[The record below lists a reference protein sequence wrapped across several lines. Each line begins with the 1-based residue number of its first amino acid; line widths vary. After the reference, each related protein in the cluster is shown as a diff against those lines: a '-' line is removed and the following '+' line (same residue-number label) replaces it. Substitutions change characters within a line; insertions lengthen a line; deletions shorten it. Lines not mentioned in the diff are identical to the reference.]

1 MRAGGDTG
9 PVAIGGASA
18 AAKLDGL
25 GSGATSRITMDAFL
39 TVSTTVSAA
48 PTASL
53 PSHEVKKIHIRT
65 QQNGRK
71 WLTLVEGLDDDLDLA
86 KIARAM
92 KRAFHCSATASVNEK
107 DGCEYIKLSGN
118 QRDLITTWLVENEV
132 LTDKEAVA
140 RIILHGA

>member
-1 MRAGGDTG
+1 
-9 PVAIGGASA
+9 
-18 AAKLDGL
+18 
-25 GSGATSRITMDAFL
+25 MDAFL
-39 TVSTTVSAA
+39 TVSTTVAA
-48 PTASL
+48 AASL

-92 KRAFHCSATASVNEK
+92 KRAFHCSATACVNEK
-107 DGCEYIKLSGN
+107 DGGEYIKLSGN

-132 LTDKEAVA
+132 LTDKEAAA

>member
-1 MRAGGDTG
+1 
-9 PVAIGGASA
+9 
-18 AAKLDGL
+18 
-25 GSGATSRITMDAFL
+25 MDAFL
-39 TVSTTVSAA
+39 HIATATTVPA
-48 PTASL
+48 PAASL

-92 KRAFHCSATASVNEK
+92 KKAFHCSATACVNEK
-107 DGCEYIKLSGN
+107 DGAEYIKLSGN
-118 QRDLITTWLVENEV
+118 QRDLITAWLVENEV
-132 LTDKEAVA
+132 LTDKEAKT